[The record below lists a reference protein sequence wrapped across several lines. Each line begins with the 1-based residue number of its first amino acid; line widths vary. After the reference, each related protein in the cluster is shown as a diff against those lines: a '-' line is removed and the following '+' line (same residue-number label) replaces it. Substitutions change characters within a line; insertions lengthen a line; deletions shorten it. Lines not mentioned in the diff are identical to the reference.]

1 MSIGESGLE
10 SRDLLL
16 LLASEPGPPLGPDPR
31 KCLGFER
38 FSGESSCSLC
48 VLAGGGVV
56 DLDLSA
62 LGA

>member
-10 SRDLLL
+10 RRDMLL

-38 FSGESSCSLC
+38 FSGESS
-48 VLAGGGVV
+48 
-56 DLDLSA
+56 
-62 LGA
+62 